1 MSDNAQKPP
10 AFIFGARP
18 VTVESDVKF
27 KSVTG
32 IDVDITCQFKYRDRK
47 EFAELWDS
55 LMGQKS
61 TLVPERP
68 EDFTFKALADRDIK
82 GHAEQVLEYLTG
94 WPLDLPMNKDSLEQ
108 MFTEEPKAAG
118 AFWEAYRRVC
128 IEGPA
133 GN

>member
-47 EFAELWDS
+47 EFAALWDS
-55 LMGQKS
+55 LMGLKAAP
-61 TLVPERP
+61 VPPRP
-68 EDFTFKALADRDIK
+68 EEATFEALADRDIK
-82 GHAEQVLEYLTG
+82 THAEQALEYLSG
-94 WPLDLPMNKDSLEQ
+94 WPLELPLNKQSLEQ
-108 MFTEEPKAAG
+108 MFTEEPRAAG

-128 IEGPA
+128 IEGPL
-133 GN
+133 GK